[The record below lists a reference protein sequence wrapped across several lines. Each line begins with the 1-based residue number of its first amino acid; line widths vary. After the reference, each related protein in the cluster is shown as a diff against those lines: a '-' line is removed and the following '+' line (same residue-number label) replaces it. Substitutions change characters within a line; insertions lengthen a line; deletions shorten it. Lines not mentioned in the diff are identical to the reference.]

1 MSISARLIQFP
12 HGDTFDPTLTYKQG
26 NVAQDITNF
35 TITSQVRQTDGT
47 LVATLTVTKTAPILG
62 QFTVTGQTTGWPE
75 NENLWWDVQ
84 FNNSGTIKSM
94 PRVIL
99 NAESDVTQ

>member
-1 MSISARLIQFP
+1 MAIQARVIKFP

-26 NVAQDITNF
+26 SVAQDITNT
-35 TITSQVRQTDGT
+35 TITSEVRQTDGT
-47 LVATLTVTKTAPILG
+47 LVATLTVTKTAPLSG
-62 QFTVTGQTTGWPE
+62 QFTVVGQTATWPE

-84 FNNSGTIKSM
+84 FDNGGIIKSM